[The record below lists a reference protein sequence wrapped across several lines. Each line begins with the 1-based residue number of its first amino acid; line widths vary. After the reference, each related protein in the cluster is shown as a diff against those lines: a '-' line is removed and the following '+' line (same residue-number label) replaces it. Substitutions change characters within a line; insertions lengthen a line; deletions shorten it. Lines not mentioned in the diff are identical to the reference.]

1 MIGVS
6 TNILPDSARKM
17 KYYASNGKSIDFQG
31 SDDGMNIADHNDFSM
46 TDGSDNDK
54 PFSLSMWV
62 KQDVS
67 GTSGDANGLL
77 IGKCTASTTKEYK
90 LFLQYG
96 QLMFDIQDSNDSNYK
111 RVIGPA
117 QTVNNPHNTWY
128 HIVATYNGNASN
140 SGMRLYR
147 DGLELSTTTAQG
159 GNYVGMPNTTS
170 VVAIGHRLDN
180 SNYDFDGHM
189 KDICIWK
196 DYELSQEEISAM
208 YNDGEFSVDPT
219 VDQGVYDGAAYLK
232 LWLKC
237 EDSITTTAASSGT
250 VYQIVASASKCS
262 SVIITPSSEEY
273 AAECAELPGAGVGST
288 VCCRS
293 EVTTP
298 AVLGTSDSSGNNH
311 HAADNGNGIALAT
324 DSPTSTNI
332 DNEY

>member
-6 TNILPDSARKM
+6 TNILSDSARKM

-31 SDDGMNIADHNDFSM
+31 SDDGMNIDDHNDFSM
-46 TDGSDNDK
+46 TDGSNNDK

-67 GTSGDANGLL
+67 GTSSSANGLL
-77 IGKCTASTTKEYK
+77 IGKGTTTSTKEWK
-90 LFLQYG
+90 LFLHYG
-96 QLMFDIQDSNDSNYK
+96 QLMFDIVDNSDSHYH
-111 RVIGPA
+111 RTTCAAETI
-117 QTVNNPHNTWY
+117 NNPYQTWY
-128 HIVATYNGNASN
+128 HIVATYDGSESNNG
-140 SGMRLYR
+140 MKIYK
-147 DGLELSTTTAQG
+147 DGLLSSTLFGQG
-159 GNYVGMPNTTS
+159 GSYQGMPNTS
-170 VVAIGHRLDN
+170 SKVAIGHRLDN

-189 KDICIWK
+189 KDICVWK
-196 DYELSQEEISAM
+196 DYELSQAEVSAM

-219 VDQGVYDGAAYLK
+219 EDSGVYDGAAYLK

-237 EDSITTTAASSGT
+237 EDSITTTASSSGT
-250 VYQIVASASKCS
+250 VYQIVSSASKCE
-262 SVIITPSSEEY
+262 SVIIDSSSVEY
-273 AAECAELPGAGVGST
+273 DENCAELPGAGEGSS
-288 VCCRS
+288 VCCRGS
-293 EVTTP
+293 VTIP

>member
-31 SDDGMNIADHNDFSM
+31 SDDGMNIDDHNDFSM
-46 TDGSDNDK
+46 TDGSNNDK

-67 GTSGDANGLL
+67 GTGSSANGLL
-77 IGKCTASTTKEYK
+77 IGKGTTTSTKEWK
-90 LFLQYG
+90 LFLHYG
-96 QLMFDIQDSNDSNYK
+96 QLMFDIIDNADNNYK
-111 RVIGPA
+111 RVLCSA
-117 QTVNNPHNTWY
+117 QTINNPHNTWY
-128 HIVATYNGNASN
+128 HIVATYDGSESY
-140 SGMRLYR
+140 SGMKVYK
-147 DGLELSTTTAQG
+147 DGLDTEAGGGGGGSYQG
-159 GNYVGMPNTTS
+159 MANTNS
-170 VVAIGHRLDN
+170 KVAIGHRLDN

-196 DYELSQEEISAM
+196 DYELSQAEVSAM

-219 VDQGVYDGAAYLK
+219 EDSGVYNGATYLK

-237 EDSITTTAASSGT
+237 EDSITTTAASSST
-250 VYQIVASASKCS
+250 VYQIVESLSKCEGAA
-262 SVIITPSSEEY
+262 INPSSEEY
-273 AAECAELPGAGVGST
+273 NQNCANLANASDAGNI
-288 VCCRS
+288 CCRS
-293 EVTTP
+293 TVTV
-298 AVLGTSDSSGNNH
+298 AAILGTSDSSGNNH
-311 HAADNGNGIALAT
+311 HAADNGNGIALAN